1 MRKISFL
8 LALVLMTACNSDEP
22 TEVLVLPTL
31 HGAHEMNMNYT
42 YDDLMATV
50 KAYDAD
56 VIGLEIRPVDMQLD
70 SDSLD
75 VFYPIEMIRVRD
87 SFPDKTSGIDFYSQ
101 QVENETVNR
110 QMFIDSTT
118 EMGRIKR
125 LQREMGTDSLLISRY
140 EAFGIPEIQ
149 KNQQRI
155 ALNYSAEEMING
167 EYDSLTGRQ
176 YELEDS
182 LFKNSSYEAYSSFN
196 NERDLQITKNA
207 LELVKKNPGKKV
219 LLLVGANHRNRLMD
233 SLKVRNGELKLVEN
247 LNFMKAQ
254 K

>member
-1 MRKISFL
+1 MRKISLL
-8 LALVLMTACNSDEP
+8 LALALLTACNSEEP

-42 YDDLMATV
+42 YDDLLATV
-50 KAYDAD
+50 KAYDPD
-56 VIGLEIRPVDMQLD
+56 VIGVEIRPIDMQLD

-87 SFPDKTSGIDFYSQ
+87 SFPNKTSGIDFYSQ

-110 QMFIDSTT
+110 KMFVDSTT
-118 EMGRIKR
+118 QMGRIKR
-125 LQREMGTDSLLISRY
+125 LQRDMGQDSLLISRY
-140 EAFGIPEIQ
+140 EALGIPELQ

-176 YELEDS
+176 YQLEDS
-182 LFKNSSYEAYSSFN
+182 LFKNSIYEEYSSFN
-196 NERDLQITKNA
+196 NNRDLQITKNA
-207 LELVKKNPGKKV
+207 LQLVENNPGKKV
-219 LLLVGANHRNRLMD
+219 LLLVGANHRNRLVD
-233 SLKVRNGELKLVEN
+233 SLQARNEKIELVRD

>member
-1 MRKISFL
+1 MRKISLL
-8 LALVLMTACNSDEP
+8 LALVLMTACNSEEP

-50 KAYDAD
+50 KAFDPD
-56 VIGLEIRPVDMQLD
+56 VIGVEIRPVDMQLD

-75 VFYPIEMIRVRD
+75 VFYPIEMIKVRD
-87 SFPDKTSGIDFYSQ
+87 SFPGKTSGIDFYSQ
-101 QVENETVNR
+101 SVENETVNR
-110 QMFIDSTT
+110 KMFVDTT
-118 EMGRIKR
+118 SQMGRIKK
-125 LQREMGTDSLLISRY
+125 LQREMGRDSLLISRY
-140 EAFGIPEIQ
+140 EALGLPVIQ

-155 ALNYSAEEMING
+155 GMNYSAEEMING

-182 LFKNSSYEAYSSFN
+182 LFKNSIYEEYSRFN

-207 LELVKKNPGKKV
+207 LELVEKNPGKKV

-233 SLKVRNGELKLVEN
+233 SLQTKYENIELVQDLS
-247 LNFMKAQ
+247 FMKA
-254 K
+254 KK